1 MPKPVADLV
10 LRGGPV
16 HTLAGGDPA
25 TALAVRSGRVLRA
38 GTDADVRDLVGPGT
52 EVVDLNGRAVIPGIN
67 DAHLHATWLGALW
80 PDTLFG
86 DHAAPGPG
94 PQRPL
99 YTAEERRVAILKA
112 GDLLARLGIT
122 SYTEPG
128 LGPGEDAGP
137 AGAFGTSVVEQYRK
151 LAAEGLLRAR
161 VTALWLYGE
170 LDGPSTLT
178 DYRAGL
184 ATLDGTDPDPA
195 MLNFTGVK
203 IFADGIPPM
212 RSAYTHRCYADG
224 SRAHLLVAGED
235 DAEREQNLTTMIIE
249 AHHAGLQ
256 VGVHATGD
264 RSIDLM
270 LDAVQRARADRDVD
284 LRHYVIH
291 GDMVDPAQ
299 LKRMAQLGVGLSTQ
313 AGIAVRT
320 AGAVGAAL
328 GAERAEN
335 TWPLRETLDAGIPLC
350 LTSDAPVLPPDWRR
364 EIAAADAWMGPSDDP
379 RARVAELLRCYT
391 VNPARQDGAETWKG
405 TLADGMVADLC
416 VLAADPFELT
426 AAELPDVDVD
436 LTVLG
441 GRVVFEK
448 K

>member
-1 MPKPVADLV
+1 MPTPVADLV
-10 LRGGPV
+10 LRGGAV
-16 HTLAGGDPA
+16 HTFAGPGGA
-25 TALAVRSGRVLRA
+25 TALAVRAGRVLCA
-38 GTDADVRDLVGPGT
+38 GTAADVRPLTGPRT
-52 EVVDLNGRAVIPGIN
+52 EVVDLAGRAVLPGIN

-86 DHAAPGPG
+86 DHGAPGPG

-99 YTAEERRVAILKA
+99 RTGAERRAAILKA

-128 LGPGEDAGP
+128 LGPGEDAGST
-137 AGAFGTSVVEQYRK
+137 GAFGTSVVEEYRA

-170 LDGPSTLT
+170 LDGPSTVE

-184 ATLDGTDPDPA
+184 AALDAHSPDERVLRFA
-195 MLNFTGVK
+195 GVK

-224 SRAHLLVAGED
+224 SRAQLLVHGES
-235 DAEREQNLTTMIIE
+235 DADREANLTAMVLA
-249 AHHAGLQ
+249 AHRAGLQ

-264 RSIDLM
+264 RAVDLV
-270 LDAVQRARADRDVD
+270 LDAVAQARAEHDAD

-291 GDMVDPAQ
+291 GDLVSPAQ
-299 LKRMAQLGVGLSTQ
+299 LTRMARLGVGLSAQ

-320 AGAVGAAL
+320 VGAVDAAL
-328 GAERAEN
+328 GTGHAEQA
-335 TWPLRETLDAGIPLC
+335 WPLRAALDAGIPLC
-350 LTSDAPVLPPDWRR
+350 LTSDAPVLAPDWRR
-364 EIAAADAWMGPSDDP
+364 EIAAADTWMGPAADP
-379 RARVAELLRCYT
+379 RERMAALLRCYT
-391 VNPARQDGAETWKG
+391 VHAARQDGAETWKG
-405 TLADGMVADLC
+405 TLAEGMVADLC
-416 VLAADPFELT
+416 VLSADPLT
-426 AAELPDVDVD
+426 LTPAELPDVEVD

-441 GRVVFEK
+441 GRVVHER
-448 K
+448 